1 MRTKLLALSAVAV
14 MSLATALPAAAAPE
28 ALSCFGS
35 VNFFGRMIPFST
47 TVTVDSSLL
56 TGLSTGQVVKL
67 SNGLSASITSA
78 SISNGTLTFTA
89 TTALP
94 NGIKATVTCSGPAPT
109 V

>member
-28 ALSCFGS
+28 SLSCSGTVS
-35 VNFFGRMIPFST
+35 FFSRTIPFKT
-47 TVTVDSSLL
+47 NVTVDSSLL
-56 TGLSTGQVVKL
+56 TGLTTGKVVKL
-67 SNGLSASITSA
+67 ANGLSATITSA
-78 SISNGTLTFTA
+78 SIADGTLTFTA

-94 NGIKATVTCSGPAPT
+94 NGISATVTCSGPAPT